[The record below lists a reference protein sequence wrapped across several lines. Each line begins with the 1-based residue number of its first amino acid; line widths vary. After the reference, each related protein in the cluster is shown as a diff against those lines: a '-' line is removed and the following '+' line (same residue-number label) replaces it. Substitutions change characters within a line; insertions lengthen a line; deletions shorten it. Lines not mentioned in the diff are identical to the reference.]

1 MSKLQNEFT
10 QARETY
16 VQRFDK
22 SEQSTIQN
30 AFNVEISWLNSI
42 LYTDE
47 KLKSCTDVSKCK
59 VLANVVSTGLTLSP
73 AMKYCYVIPRK
84 VDDVMTATLDIS
96 YMGLIKILTDTGS
109 VSKVEARVVYE
120 NDVFENEY
128 GLNPKFR
135 HVPALSNRGPLVA
148 AYAIGHVRGAE
159 PQIEVLTSDDI
170 KEIRS
175 VAGARGTIWQK
186 WESEM
191 WRKSAVKRLWKYLPK
206 TEMDD
211 RLIAAL
217 SIEYRN
223 DIMLSESATVDADI
237 LGEILNED
245 KPAIEAENKP
255 KPQSESVPKKTARKP
270 KNDVKK
276 VVDKPAQ
283 ETVKPEPKT
292 IQLKADEV
300 KNRPQN
306 TAQKSAQLTSG
317 SLTNLLT
324 ELR

>member
-1 MSKLQNEFT
+1 MNNLQNEFAQT
-10 QARETY
+10 RETY

-22 SEQSTIQN
+22 GERATIEN
-30 AFNVEISWLNSI
+30 AFNIEISWLNSI

-47 KLKSCTDVSKCK
+47 KLKRCTDISKCK

-73 AMKYCYVIPRK
+73 AMKYCYVIPRG
-84 VDDVMTATLDIS
+84 TEATLDIS
-96 YMGLIKILTDTGS
+96 YMGLIKILTDAGS
-109 VSKVEARVVYE
+109 VGKVEARVVYE
-120 NDVFENEY
+120 NDLFENEY

-135 HVPALSNRGPLVA
+135 HVPALKNRGPLVA
-148 AYAIGHVRGAE
+148 AYAIAHVRGAD

-170 KEIRS
+170 ADIRS

-206 TEMDD
+206 TEMND

-223 DIMLSESATVDADI
+223 DVTLSESATVDADI

-255 KPQSESVPKKTARKP
+255 KAQSDSIPKKIVRKP
-270 KNDVKK
+270 KIATQKA
-276 VVDKPAQ
+276 VDKPVQ

-292 IQLKADEV
+292 IQLKADEA
-300 KNRPQN
+300 KNGLMN
-306 TAQKSAQLTSG
+306 MNEKGAQLTTG
-317 SLTNLLT
+317 SLTSLLS

>member
-1 MSKLQNEFT
+1 MNKLQDEFAH
-10 QARETY
+10 ARETY

-73 AMKYCYVIPRK
+73 AMKYCYVIPRGGE
-84 VDDVMTATLDIS
+84 ATLDIS

-120 NDVFENEY
+120 NDLFENEY

-135 HVPALSNRGPLVA
+135 HVPALKNRGPLVA

-159 PQIEVLTSDDI
+159 PQVEVLTSDDI
-170 KEIRS
+170 KEIRG

-206 TEMDD
+206 SEMDD

-217 SIEYRN
+217 SLEYRN
-223 DIMLSESATVDADI
+223 DIMLSESTTVDADI

-245 KPAIEAENKP
+245 QPAIEAENKP
-255 KPQSESVPKKTARKP
+255 KVKSESVPKKAGRKP
-270 KNDVKK
+270 KKEAQK
-276 VVDKPAQ
+276 VVAAPAQ
-283 ETVKPEPKT
+283 ETVIPEPKV
-292 IQLKADEV
+292 IQLKADEA
-300 KNRPQN
+300 KNGPQN

-317 SLTNLLT
+317 SLTSLLT